1 MPTSLLRNSNICSTV
16 CAISAARV
24 HPRTCAPPEAPKV
37 IELHSTPLYSNDQ
50 PDRWLMQTVF
60 EHSSSHPAREAAAAW
75 VDAYDAALSLGAAVS
90 KAQVLADAAY
100 RATATMAG
108 LPTGDWRRQ

>member
-1 MPTSLLRNSNICSTV
+1 
-16 CAISAARV
+16 
-24 HPRTCAPPEAPKV
+24 
-37 IELHSTPLYSNDQ
+37 
-50 PDRWLMQTVF
+50 MQTMF
-60 EHSSSHPAREAAAAW
+60 EHSSSHPAREAVEAAAAAW

-100 RATATMAG
+100 RSMATMAG